1 MPIHR
6 CTELLLAIA
15 LLTASISASGATQVV
30 MLGTGTPIPTPD
42 RSGPATAIVVD
53 GKAYLVD
60 FGPGVVR
67 RAAAAST
74 EYGGTV
80 EGLAVDKLEIA
91 FLTHLHHDHSAG
103 LPDLVYTSWT
113 HGREKPLEL
122 YGPAGIKAMAEHV
135 AAAWEEDNRYRL
147 YGLEPAAPDG
157 WKINAHEIDEGVVYR
172 DERVTVDAFKVKH
185 GTWPNA
191 FGYRFTTP
199 DKVIVIS
206 GDAAYDPTIEKM
218 ATGADILIHE
228 VVSEQAVN
236 ARDPF
241 WQNYHRSNHTT
252 SHELAALASRAKPG
266 LLILYHVLVFG
277 LEDKVVLEEVKAR
290 YDGNV
295 VLAEDLDVFE

>member
-53 GKAYLVD
+53 GKAYIVD

-147 YGLEPAAPDG
+147 YGLEPAAPEG

-252 SHELAALASRAKPG
+252 SHELATLASRAKPG

-277 LEDKVVLEEVKAR
+277 LEDDIVLEEVKAR

-295 VLAEDLDVFE
+295 VLAEDLDIFE

>member
-1 MPIHR
+1 
-6 CTELLLAIA
+6 
-15 LLTASISASGATQVV
+15 
-30 MLGTGTPIPTPD
+30 
-42 RSGPATAIVVD
+42 
-53 GKAYLVD
+53 
-60 FGPGVVR
+60 
-67 RAAAAST
+67 
-74 EYGGTV
+74 
-80 EGLAVDKLEIA
+80 
-91 FLTHLHHDHSAG
+91 
-103 LPDLVYTSWT
+103 
-113 HGREKPLEL
+113 
-122 YGPAGIKAMAEHV
+122 MAEHV

-147 YGLEPAAPDG
+147 YGLEPAAPEG
-157 WKINAHEIDEGVVYR
+157 WKINAHEIVEGVVYQ
-172 DERVTVDAFKVKH
+172 DERVTVEAFKVKH

-277 LEDKVVLEEVKAR
+277 LEDEVVLEEVKAR

>member
-1 MPIHR
+1 MRR
-6 CTELLLAIA
+6 CQLVARLLSIV
-15 LLTASISASGATQVV
+15 LLFSAVSAKSATQVV
-30 MLGTGTPIPTPD
+30 MLGTGTPIPTPE

-53 GKAYLVD
+53 GKAYLID

-74 EYGGTV
+74 EYGGTIP
-80 EGLAVDKLEIA
+80 GLAVDELGIA

-113 HGREKPLEL
+113 HGREQPFEL
-122 YGPAGIKAMAEHV
+122 YGPAGTKAMAEHV
-135 AAAWEEDNRYRL
+135 GNAYAEDNRYRL
-147 YGLEPAAPDG
+147 YGLEPATHEG
-157 WKINAHEIDEGVVYR
+157 WKINAQDISEGVVYR
-172 DERVTVDAFKVKH
+172 DSRVTVEAFKVKH

-191 FGYRFTTP
+191 FGYRFTTA

-206 GDAAYDPTIEKM
+206 GDAAYDPTIEAM

-228 VVSEQAVN
+228 VVSEAAVN
-236 ARDPF
+236 ARDAF

-252 SHELAALASRAKPG
+252 SYELAELASRAKPG

-277 LEDKVVLEEVKAR
+277 LPDEVVLEEVSSR
-290 YDGNV
+290 YDGKV
-295 VLAEDLDVFE
+295 VLANDLDVFE